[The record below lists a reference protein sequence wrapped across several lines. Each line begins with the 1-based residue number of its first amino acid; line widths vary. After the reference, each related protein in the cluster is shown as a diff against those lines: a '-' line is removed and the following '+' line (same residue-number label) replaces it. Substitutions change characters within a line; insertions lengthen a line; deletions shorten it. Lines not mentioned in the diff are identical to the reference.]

1 MHCSRLGSRTE
12 NASVLKV
19 PALFDLFTI
28 VLLGGGC
35 LLLWLQLVGRRKIA
49 LSAAK
54 QKVDPEAEERI
65 QVAERPPAEF
75 QMEQG
80 LEPGADYGAGLR
92 NAASPQVQVTDAEA
106 ASPIQNHYASSVSA
120 AMAKSRKA
128 TAGI

>member
-1 MHCSRLGSRTE
+1 M
-12 NASVLKV
+12 LKV

-54 QKVDPEAEERI
+54 QKVDPEVEEKI
-65 QVAERPPAEF
+65 QVAERRPAEF
-75 QMEQG
+75 QVEQRSG
-80 LEPGADYGAGLR
+80 PGADDGAGLR
-92 NAASPQVQVTDAEA
+92 HAASPQEQVTDAEA